1 MRRVAAERGDA
12 RWALWMA
19 GAAMI
24 ALVSSG
30 WRERQRGVV
39 VPQDGRGAPATAAV
53 VGTASVLGAAMP
65 ASR

>member
-1 MRRVAAERGDA
+1 MRRVAAERRDA

-19 GAAMI
+19 GAAMV

-39 VPQDGRGAPATAAV
+39 PQSGPGEPATAAV
-53 VGTASVLGAAMP
+53 MSAASVLGAAMP
-65 ASR
+65 TGR